1 MPWMPWATGLGL
13 HGSHWPAWAALVT
26 HQQGFGEGGQAG
38 AAKTLMTTSAG
49 DMSGML
55 GSQKTADT
63 RGASAAPLAYRSGN
77 STLRRGSSSSR
88 RAPAAAG
95 PPEALRLSQGTERLQ
110 TMARRSADSTLR

>member
-1 MPWMPWATGLGL
+1 
-13 HGSHWPAWAALVT
+13 
-26 HQQGFGEGGQAG
+26 
-38 AAKTLMTTSAG
+38 MTTSAG

-77 STLRRGSSSSR
+77 SRGSSSSR

-95 PPEALRLSQGTERLQ
+95 PPGVLRLSQGTERVQ
-110 TMARRSADSTLR
+110 TTAQEER